1 MNQLSTFGYRSE
13 PLIINQEDSVSAIDA
28 TCQPGTDHENAG
40 QIADHIEHPEPGWD
54 GAAAAKHGLRKRSL
68 TRAQIAFVEG
78 VVRGET
84 HKAAYRAAYPGDSST
99 DASISTSAS
108 KLLRDQRIQKALRD
122 AQEDDPERLLDDPA
136 AMKRYVMTQL
146 LRCASQFKQEGSKIK
161 ALELIGKAAGLF
173 VLRPEQE
180 PIAPTADQLRQEL
193 SAHLK
198 LVDTV
203 QLS

>member
-28 TCQPGTDHENAG
+28 TCQPGTDRCQAG
-40 QIADHIEHPEPGWD
+40 QSESGWD
-54 GAAAAKHGLRKRSL
+54 GAAAAKHGLRKRPL
-68 TRAQIAFVEG
+68 TRAQLAFVEG

-136 AMKRYVMTQL
+136 ALKRYVMTQL

-198 LVDTV
+198 LVDCTA
-203 QLS
+203 

>member
-13 PLIINQEDSVSAIDA
+13 PLIINQDDSVSAIDA
-28 TCQPGTDHENAG
+28 TCQLGTDRCQAG
-40 QIADHIEHPEPGWD
+40 QSEPGWD
-54 GAAAAKHGLRKRSL
+54 GAAAAKHGLRKRPL
-68 TRAQIAFVEG
+68 TRAQLAFVEG

-161 ALELIGKAAGLF
+161 ALEL
-173 VLRPEQE
+173 
-180 PIAPTADQLRQEL
+180 
-193 SAHLK
+193 
-198 LVDTV
+198 
-203 QLS
+203 

>member
-28 TCQPGTDHENAG
+28 TCQLGTDHENAG
-40 QIADHIEHPEPGWD
+40 QIADQIEQSEPGWD
-54 GAAAAKHGLRKRSL
+54 GAAAAKHGLRKRPL
-68 TRAQIAFVEG
+68 TRAQLAFVEG

-136 AMKRYVMTQL
+136 AMKKYVMTQL

-203 QLS
+203 QLP

>member
-28 TCQPGTDHENAG
+28 TCQYGTDHENAG
-40 QIADHIEHPEPGWD
+40 QIADQKEQSEPGWD

-198 LVDTV
+198 LVDCTA
-203 QLS
+203 

>member
-1 MNQLSTFGYRSE
+1 MHDALILGNQSE
-13 PLIINQEDSVSAIDA
+13 LLIIDQDDGASV
-28 TCQPGTDHENAG
+28 TTVTTQPRTSLCEAG
-40 QIADHIEHPEPGWD
+40 QIADHKEQPEPGRG
-54 GAAAAKHGLRKRSL
+54 GAAAAKHGLRKRPL
-68 TRAQIAFVEG
+68 TRAQLAFVEG